1 MTNQLILASSSP
13 RRRELLEQVNIPFSI
28 RQPET
33 DESQI
38 TTDDP
43 FDKVKQLAILK
54 GRETPRFNANEV
66 ILAADTVV
74 SYRDEI
80 FEKPKSE
87 QDAYRMLSLLG
98 GNTHDV
104 LTGVMIRS
112 VDKEIIF
119 VERTEVEFWPLSDA
133 DINRYIQ
140 TIEPYDKAGAYGI
153 QSRGAMF
160 VKEIHGDYFT
170 IVGLPLSRVCRELKA
185 LSIYPNR

>member
-13 RRRELLEQVNIPFSI
+13 RRRELLEQVTIPFSI
-28 RQPET
+28 RQPAT

-54 GRETPRFNANEV
+54 GRETPIFNANEV
-66 ILAADTVV
+66 ILSADTVV
-74 SYRDEI
+74 SYQDDI

-87 QDAYRMLSLLG
+87 QDAYRMLSLLSG
-98 GNTHDV
+98 TTHDV
-104 LTGVMIRS
+104 FTGVMIRT
-112 VDKEIIF
+112 VEKEITF
-119 VERTEVEFWPLSDA
+119 VERTEVAFWPLSDS

-140 TIEPYDKAGAYGI
+140 TKDPYDKAGAYGI

-185 LSIYPNR
+185 LSIYPNG